1 MPLGR
6 GALPLSDAGVL
17 DHADAYAHGVPHD
30 RLDRLRARTPVVWLD
45 GRAAGRS
52 GAWGVLRH
60 DDVLYALAHPEI
72 FVPADDGTLHGT
84 ANEDDSGDTPL
95 DGVRSEWPAPID
107 MDPPARTM
115 LARMPSGVTVDFV
128 GEVVRDLP
136 ETLRNTLTGGLYALL
151 RHPTQ
156 YARLQEERSDER
168 LIDSA
173 VEEMLRWWTPVLRVW
188 RIARRDTAIGGV
200 PLLAGER
207 VVLWLVSANHDGE
220 AFPDPGR
227 FQPDRF
233 LMGGRSPEPG
243 GVAPGA
249 RAHLCF
255 GFGVRAC
262 MGARLARVH
271 LRALLDALLERPG
284 LPQLAGAPVT
294 LRSSTRHGFEHLPVR
309 WTTQPAGRHGP
320 LRPGA

>member
-17 DHADAYAHGVPHD
+17 DHADGYAHGVPHD
-30 RLDRLRARTPVVWLD
+30 RLERLRARTPVVWLD
-45 GRAAGRS
+45 GRAAGRP
-52 GAWGVLRH
+52 GAWGVLRY
-60 DDVLYALAHPEI
+60 DDVRHALAHPEI
-72 FVPADDGTLHGT
+72 FVPEGGGAPHGPAT
-84 ANEDDSGDTPL
+84 GDDSGDGPHK
-95 DGVRSEWPAPID
+95 DASPEWPATID

-115 LARMPSGVTVDFV
+115 LARMPSRVTVDFV

-136 ETLRNTLTGGLYALL
+136 ETLRNTLAGGLYALL

-156 YARLQEERSDER
+156 YARLQEGRSDER
-168 LIDSA
+168 LVDSA

-188 RIARRDTAIGGV
+188 RVARRDTVIGGV

-227 FQPDRF
+227 FHPDRF
-233 LMGGRSPEPG
+233 LVGGRSPEPDG
-243 GVAPGA
+243 AAHGA

-271 LRALLDALLERPG
+271 LRAMLDALLERPG
-284 LPQLAGAPVT
+284 LPQLAGTPVMA
-294 LRSSTRHGFEHLPVR
+294 RSCTRHGFEHLPVR
-309 WTTQPAGRHGP
+309 WTT
-320 LRPGA
+320 